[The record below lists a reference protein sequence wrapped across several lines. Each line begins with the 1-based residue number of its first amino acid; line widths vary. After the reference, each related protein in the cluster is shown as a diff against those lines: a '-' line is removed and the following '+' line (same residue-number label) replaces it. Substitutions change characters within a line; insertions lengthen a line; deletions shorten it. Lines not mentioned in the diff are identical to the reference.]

1 MKKKTTRR
9 IARVFR
15 NLSEDAN
22 IKKEITL
29 TLEVKIC
36 QMKKEKKKEYMTN
49 YNYVK
54 KIFLNHLI
62 KSVKEL
68 EKVSL
73 DKYIRFL
80 KM

>member
-36 QMKKEKKKEYMTN
+36 QIKKEKKKEYLTN

-54 KIFLNHLI
+54 F
-62 KSVKEL
+62 
-68 EKVSL
+68 
-73 DKYIRFL
+73 F
-80 KM
+80 